1 MRATQRWAW
10 HVSCSGSDAS
20 TLHCSS
26 ASWFEVSHLDIT
38 PQSSNLVLRSKIVPC
53 TELSPEAERLH
64 FAAASANLGCSTGL
78 TPRHRAC
85 TAYFTLF
92 G

>member
-26 ASWFEVSHLDIT
+26 ASWFEVSHLDLT
-38 PQSSNLVLRSKIVPC
+38 PQRS
-53 TELSPEAERLH
+53 ELKD
-64 FAAASANLGCSTGL
+64 SAQIKDCAVY
-78 TPRHRAC
+78 RAV
-85 TAYFTLF
+85 A
-92 G
+92 

>member
-26 ASWFEVSHLDIT
+26 TSWFEVSHLDLT
-38 PQSSNLVLRSKIVPC
+38 RPQSSEIVPC

-64 FAAASANLGCSTGL
+64 FAAASGTSGFSTGL

-85 TAYFTLF
+85 TAYFALF